1 MLNKIF
7 SNNIY
12 SNSLVLAISIDLI
25 IIFIYWNTFNELYYI
40 SILIHHIAFIF
51 STSLILLLMNF
62 LLKKIIRYQK
72 YRYLLTNIFPEILK
86 LLVLIWG
93 VSLLIYWL
101 FQIKEHNFE
110 KLFLIWIF
118 SWITISSLFL
128 WYFIF
133 YIIPINLKR
142 DYINKNKIIDVN
154 TFKYLWWNYAKDKN
168 NFYYNWVIIFNKIDK
183 LSFKVL
189 WNNYAEDNNFIFY
202 KDYKISWINNDYF
215 KLLQWDYSTDYKS
228 IYYKYNKIKGIDTD
242 SFEYINNIVCKD
254 KNNTFIY
261 GKKFYI
267 NNIKFLY
274 WTLDW
279 FIYKHQWSIFFT
291 NDNNKKWKELVYDNI
306 IHIWWN
312 YLKID
317 NTLYKIT
324 ALWMGKIINCIWK
337 NIIYISHNILK
348 INWEIYDGYN
358 FTKLTES
365 NVTIIN
371 AGQYYIKNKFITHT
385 KSIDLIRP
393 FNFINI
399 EYWFIKSWNNTYY
412 YWNKI
417 NKSIDYLWGSYY
429 LKDWIITTKILITD
443 YN

>member
-133 YIIPINLKR
+133 YII
-142 DYINKNKIIDVN
+142 
-154 TFKYLWWNYAKDKN
+154 
-168 NFYYNWVIIFNKIDK
+168 
-183 LSFKVL
+183 
-189 WNNYAEDNNFIFY
+189 
-202 KDYKISWINNDYF
+202 
-215 KLLQWDYSTDYKS
+215 
-228 IYYKYNKIKGIDTD
+228 
-242 SFEYINNIVCKD
+242 
-254 KNNTFIY
+254 
-261 GKKFYI
+261 
-267 NNIKFLY
+267 
-274 WTLDW
+274 
-279 FIYKHQWSIFFT
+279 
-291 NDNNKKWKELVYDNI
+291 
-306 IHIWWN
+306 
-312 YLKID
+312 
-317 NTLYKIT
+317 
-324 ALWMGKIINCIWK
+324 
-337 NIIYISHNILK
+337 
-348 INWEIYDGYN
+348 
-358 FTKLTES
+358 
-365 NVTIIN
+365 
-371 AGQYYIKNKFITHT
+371 
-385 KSIDLIRP
+385 
-393 FNFINI
+393 
-399 EYWFIKSWNNTYY
+399 
-412 YWNKI
+412 
-417 NKSIDYLWGSYY
+417 
-429 LKDWIITTKILITD
+429 
-443 YN
+443 